1 MVEPLNNKDYNKL
14 LYDSFEK
21 DEKLIYALKRFGFT
35 EKYIEDSLANNE
47 SNHCTTTYYLF

>member
-14 LYDSFEK
+14 LSDSFEK

>member
-1 MVEPLNNKDYNKL
+1 MVDPLNNKDYNKL
-14 LYDSFEK
+14 LSDSFKK

-35 EKYIEDSLANNE
+35 ERYIEDSLNNNL